1 MFKKLSLAVALLGA
15 AVADAMPSGIVVNEN
30 GSFKVAGLTAQ
41 VYIFDHSWNLSHQM
55 SKGVWKEPGYPV
67 PSEKVYEH
75 QGIIPVRETA
85 GFRFHEW
92 VRELSGTTV
101 SYSMTL
107 SSEAGI
113 QCRNVSLNLTLP
125 AREFDN
131 KEMQINDRTVK
142 ITTRKNP
149 FYNVRKLE
157 LASGANRVTIKG
169 IFMVILQDERPH
181 QVPSFG
187 LRLCFT
193 PSSGMIKN
201 TKLELEI
208 SVSPIASTALNLN
221 GTPASRSGENAAQL
235 IRPTR
240 VRGGEMTLGSVKFLL
255 PDVKTKANAALVVG
269 NTPAEIPVPADA
281 GNTLYLIQ
289 NADSGAVPEI
299 TAIFPDGSQKKITL
313 KEGVDFSAALPIP
326 RLKNG
331 AAVLADNRTTGGF
344 YFSRFDFGG
353 KTPAALRFYN
363 AGTGEWRIP
372 GATLTDGGF
381 APGAAESVCFMAE
394 GDRWAKLEP
403 YKAAASGSVLD
414 FSAWNDAP
422 AGKNGRIIIDKNGH
436 FVAENDPARR
446 IRFFGTNLCFSALFL
461 EKADAEHL
469 ADELAKIGY
478 NAVRI
483 HHYDNALWSDSG
495 ELIPEMLDKL
505 DYLFACMKR
514 RGIYLTLDL
523 YCSRY
528 LRSGELMSFPDR
540 QRFALK
546 RAIFLSEEAR
556 DNWKK
561 FVRAL
566 LTHRNPYTGMTWGA
580 DPALFGVSLLNE
592 THALNLPENLY
603 LAQCKKFL
611 AQKNLPDTPANR
623 NRFLAGLNCRVLGE
637 LTAYVKN
644 ELGYKGLITDV
655 NFQQNAVLAT
665 IRNTFDWVDNH
676 QYWDHPNFQPGNNW
690 GMPMFHNQMSAL
702 RSAIWNP
709 RTIMPSRIFGKPF
722 TISEINYV
730 FPNRYRAESGP
741 ILGAYAAFQDW
752 DGIFRFSWSHND
764 QGVRHELPINRF
776 DISQD
781 SLSQMAERITALLF
795 RQFDEIRPS
804 TEGIAWEFGERSFD
818 ASGAGEFPTAFQ
830 MLGLS
835 MRIGSLHESA
845 SWPGVRKIT
854 SETEI
859 PTAVKSPGQIVY
871 DSASG
876 NLTVTAPRVESL
888 AFFGREAK
896 AKCLSLRDANCDFQ
910 IVAAASLD
918 GKPLTQSGDILLFH
932 LTDVTND
939 RLRYASETMRAVED
953 WGINRQLI
961 RRGSAD
967 VALALPAGQY
977 QVSAL
982 GLDGMPKATIPATFS
997 ADALRFKVDTARNG
1011 GTMTYR
1017 IMKQSVN

>member
-1 MFKKLSLAVALLGA
+1 MFKKWSFFAALLGA
-15 AVADAMPSGIVVNEN
+15 IMAEAMPPGIIVNEN
-30 GSFKVAGLTAQ
+30 GSLKIAGLTAQ
-41 VYIFDHSWNLSHQM
+41 VYIFDRSWNLSHQM
-55 SKGVWKEPGYPV
+55 VKDVWNEPGYPV

-75 QGIIPVRETA
+75 QGVIPVRETA

-107 SSEAGI
+107 SSEPGI
-113 QCRNVSLNLTLP
+113 ECRSISLNFTLP
-125 AREFDN
+125 AGEFDN
-131 KEMQINDRTVK
+131 KEMRVNDRAFK
-142 ITTRKNP
+142 ITNRKEP

-157 LASGANRVTIKG
+157 LARGGHRITITG
-169 IFMVILQDERPH
+169 NFMVALQDERPH

-187 LRLCFT
+187 LRLCFSPT
-193 PSSGMIKN
+193 SGNIKN
-201 TKLELEI
+201 TKLEVEI
-208 SVSPIASTALNLN
+208 SVTPIASAALELS
-221 GTPASRSGENAAQL
+221 GTPASRTGEDAAQL
-235 IRPTR
+235 IRPTG
-240 VRGGEMTLGSVKFLL
+240 VRGGEMTLGAVKFLL
-255 PDVKTKANAALVVG
+255 PDVKNQSNAALVVSD
-269 NTPAEIPVPADA
+269 TPAEITVPADA
-281 GNTLYLIQ
+281 GNTLYLIH
-289 NADSGAVPEI
+289 NADSGAMPEI
-299 TAIFPDGSQKKITL
+299 TAVFADGSEKKITL
-313 KEGVDFSAALPIP
+313 TEGIDFSSATPIP

-331 AAVLADNRTTGGF
+331 AAVLADNRTMGGF
-344 YFSRFDFGG
+344 YFSAFDLGD
-353 KTPAALRFYN
+353 KTPVMLRFAN

-372 GATLTDGGF
+372 GATLSAGGF
-381 APGAAESVCFMAE
+381 APDAAESVFFMAE
-394 GDRWAKLEP
+394 GERWAKLEP
-403 YKAAASGSVLD
+403 YKSAAPGSALD

-422 AGKNGRIIIDKNGH
+422 AGKYGRIVIDENGH
-436 FVAENDPARR
+436 FVTENDPARR
-446 IRFFGTNLCFSALFL
+446 IRFFGPNLCFSAIYL
-461 EKADAEHL
+461 EKADAERL

-505 DYLFACMKR
+505 DYLFACMKK

-528 LRSGELMSFPDR
+528 LRPGELMSYPNR
-540 QRFALK
+540 QGFALK
-546 RAIFLSEEAR
+546 QAIFLSEEAR

-566 LTHRNPYTGMTWGA
+566 LTHRNPYTGMTWGE

-592 THALNLPENLY
+592 THTLKLPENLY
-603 LAQCKKFL
+603 LEECREFL
-611 AQKNLPDTPANR
+611 AKKNLPDTPANR
-623 NRFLAGLNCRVLGE
+623 NYFLADLNCRVLGE
-637 LTAYVKN
+637 LAAYVKDD
-644 ELGYKGLITDV
+644 LGYKGLITDV

-665 IRNTFDWVDNH
+665 IRNTLDWVDNH

-722 TISEINYV
+722 TITEINYV

-752 DGIFRFSWSHND
+752 DGIFRFAWSHND

-795 RQFDEIRPS
+795 RQYDEIRPS

-845 SWPGVRKIT
+845 SWPGVKKIT
-854 SETEI
+854 SDAEI
-859 PTAVKSPGQIVY
+859 PAAVNPPEQITY

-876 NLTVTAPRVESL
+876 NLIVSAPRVESL
-888 AFFGREAK
+888 AFFGSEAK
-896 AKCLSLRDANCDFQ
+896 AKCLSLGKADCDFQ
-910 IVAAASLD
+910 IVTAASLD
-918 GKPLTQSGDILLFH
+918 GEELTQSGDILLFH

-953 WGINRQLI
+953 WGANRQLI

-967 VALALPAGQY
+967 VALALPAGNY
-977 QVSAL
+977 HVSAL
-982 GLDGMPKATIPATFS
+982 GLDGLPKADIPAEFS
-997 ADALRFKVDTARNG
+997 GNALRFKVDTARNG
-1011 GTMTYR
+1011 GTMAYR
-1017 IMKQSVN
+1017 IMKME